1 MWHVLATITKTLAM
15 TITVI
20 FKLEDFTEI
29 FFDVAYNKNNFD
41 DL

>member
-1 MWHVLATITKTLAM
+1 MWHVLATITKKLAI

-29 FFDVAYNKNNFD
+29 LFAVAYNKNNFH